1 MQIKVIGLG
10 GIGSVLVNLLTRYL
24 YYSQGPKGYTL
35 TFIDGDS
42 YEDKNHARQEFKR
55 VGENKAE
62 SKARELS
69 IRFKGM
75 DFYPI
80 PQYINSDTVSEVI
93 QNHDFVFMCVD
104 NHKTR
109 MIVSEYCKTLDN
121 VVLISGGNELLD
133 GNVQI
138 YVKREGS
145 EITPDLCRFHPE
157 IANPEDQTPEEM
169 SCEEL
174 SKSEPQLFFVNA
186 GIAVFMC
193 CAFYNLIGI
202 DHIAGDETYVDFKR
216 MVADTKRRVG

>member
-1 MQIKVIGLG
+1 M
-10 GIGSVLVNLLTRYL
+10 
-24 YYSQGPKGYTL
+24 TL
-35 TFIDGDS
+35 IDGDS
-42 YEDKNHARQEFKR
+42 YEEKNKERQEFKR

-62 SKARELS
+62 SKAKELS
-69 IRFKGM
+69 IRFKGI
-75 DFYPI
+75 DCTSIPI
-80 PQYINSDTVSEVI
+80 YINNDTVSEVI
-93 QNHDFVFMCVD
+93 QNNDIVFLCVD

-109 MIVSEYCKTLDN
+109 KIVSEYCRTLSS

-138 YVKREGS
+138 YVKKEGS
-145 EITPDLCRFHPE
+145 ELTPDLCRFHPE

-174 SKSEPQLFFVNA
+174 SESEPQLFFVNA

-193 CAFYNLIGI
+193 CAFYNLISS
-202 DHIAGDETYVDFKR
+202 DRIAGDETYVDFKL